1 MARADRGEAG
11 YGSMRAFAGERR
23 PEAMALLAR
32 LRDEGPL
39 AASDLEKGRI
49 GWWAWSDAKR
59 ALEWLFYAGHVT
71 TATRRRSFERVYDLA
86 ERVIPPAILALP
98 TPSETDAQRALT
110 DRAARAL
117 GVATAGDL
125 RDYFRLDPAAART
138 AIETLVE
145 EGALIPVTIPGW
157 PAAWRHRDAS
167 APRKVAADALLAPFD
182 PLVWRRDR
190 AERLFAFRYRIEI
203 YTPADRRQYGYY
215 VLPFLHGDRLAARV
229 DVKADR
235 QAGRLLVHAIHLEP
249 DASPTTRDALDAEL
263 KRLAGWLGLETV
275 AAS

>member
-39 AASDLEKGRI
+39 AASDLEKGRT

-110 DRAARAL
+110 DHAARAL
-117 GVATAGDL
+117 GVATSGDL

-157 PAAWRHRDAS
+157 PVAWRHRDAS

>member
-1 MARADRGEAG
+1 MARADRGDAG

-39 AASDLEKGRI
+39 AASDLEKGRT

-145 EGALIPVTIPGW
+145 EGALIAVTIPGW
-157 PAAWRHRDAS
+157 PVAWRHRDAS

-263 KRLAGWLGLETV
+263 KRLAGWLGLETA

>member
-1 MARADRGEAG
+1 MARADRGDAG

-39 AASDLEKGRI
+39 AASDLEKGRT

-145 EGALIPVTIPGW
+145 EGALIPVTVPGW
-157 PAAWRHRDAS
+157 PVAWRHRDAS

-249 DASPTTRDALDAEL
+249 DASPTVRDALDAEL

-275 AAS
+275 ATS

>member
-1 MARADRGEAG
+1 MARADRGDAG

-39 AASDLEKGRI
+39 AASDLEKGRT

-86 ERVIPPAILALP
+86 ERVISPAILALP

-145 EGALIPVTIPGW
+145 EGALIPVTVPGW
-157 PAAWRHRDAS
+157 PVAWRHRDAS

-275 AAS
+275 ATS

>member
-1 MARADRGEAG
+1 MARADRGDAG

-39 AASDLEKGRI
+39 AASDLEKGRT

-157 PAAWRHRDAS
+157 PVAWRHRDAS

>member
-23 PEAMALLAR
+23 PEAMTLLAR

-39 AASDLEKGRI
+39 AASDLERGRT

-86 ERVIPPAILALP
+86 ERVIPPAILARP

-157 PAAWRHRDAS
+157 PVAWRHRDAS

-249 DASPTTRDALDAEL
+249 DASPTARDALDAEL
-263 KRLAGWLGLETV
+263 TRLAGWLGLETV
-275 AAS
+275 ATS